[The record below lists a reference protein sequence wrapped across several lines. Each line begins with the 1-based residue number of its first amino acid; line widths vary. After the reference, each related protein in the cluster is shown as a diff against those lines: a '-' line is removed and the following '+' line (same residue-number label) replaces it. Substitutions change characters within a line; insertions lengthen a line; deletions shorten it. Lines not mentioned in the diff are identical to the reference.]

1 MAKTIPAGTDIT
13 AYFNTQVFSLGY
25 LLTIMRD
32 SRVFFGAYFNIFF
45 MDLATGVYTKENRI
59 DEELDFL
66 LPLPNFGLI
75 ANFEITPWLYF
86 DAAVGFFALDLKSS
100 YFSGSVYN
108 VNAALVFKPLDWL
121 GLSLSYEMFDVSVS
135 DRYDIGNT
143 YIPYTIEYHFSGP
156 AAGLTFNF

>member
-1 MAKTIPAGTDIT
+1 
-13 AYFNTQVFSLGY
+13 
-25 LLTIMRD
+25 MRD

-100 YFSGSVYN
+100 YFSESVYN

-121 GLSLSYEMFDVSVS
+121 GLSLSYKMFDVSVS